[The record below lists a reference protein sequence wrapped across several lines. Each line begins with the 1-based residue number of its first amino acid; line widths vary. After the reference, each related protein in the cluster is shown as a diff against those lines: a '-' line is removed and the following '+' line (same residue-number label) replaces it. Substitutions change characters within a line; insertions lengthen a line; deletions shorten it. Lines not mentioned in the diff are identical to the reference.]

1 MYRLLRML
9 PPSLE
14 WKCHKLANWF
24 RFLPIPKGARVKL
37 FEEYLKPHGPKDC
50 TWRDV
55 LPWRIDMVDYVRLK
69 RAGYAVVVYKG
80 KAYQGEI

>member
-14 WKCHKLANWF
+14 WKFHKLANWF

-37 FEEYLKPHGPKDC
+37 FEEYLSPHGPKDC

-55 LPWRIDMVDYVRLK
+55 LPWRIDMVDYARLK
-69 RAGYAVVVYKG
+69 SAGCAVVIYKG